1 MAVSGGQGTR
11 RLLLAMALASGITSV
26 PSGAIVLALLLIRAD
41 PKVQPLPRPN
51 VTEPFSGL
59 APRP

>member
-1 MAVSGGQGTR
+1 VVG
-11 RLLLAMALASGITSV
+11 
-26 PSGAIVLALLLIRAD
+26 IVLTLLLIRPERAVD
-41 PKVQPLPRPN
+41 PLPRPN